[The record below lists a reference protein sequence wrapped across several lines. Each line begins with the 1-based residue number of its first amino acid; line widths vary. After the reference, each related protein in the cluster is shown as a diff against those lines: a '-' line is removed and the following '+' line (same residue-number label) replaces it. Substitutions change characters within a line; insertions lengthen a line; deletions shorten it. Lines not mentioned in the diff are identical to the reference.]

1 MLGKYAC
8 KWYNTYMDAKD
19 YSTLRLRKDTQR
31 KLKVVAALRQE
42 SMLDTLDF
50 LVAQE
55 YERLQEKGG
64 KCDVTRKKDQ
74 A

>member
-1 MLGKYAC
+1 
-8 KWYNTYMDAKD
+8 MDAKD

-42 SMLDTLDF
+42 SMLDTLDA

-64 KCDVTRKKDQ
+64 KRDVPGKKDQ

>member
-1 MLGKYAC
+1 
-8 KWYNTYMDAKD
+8 MDAKD

-42 SMLDTLDF
+42 SMLDTLDA

-64 KCDVTRKKDQ
+64 KRDVTGKKDQ